1 MAQRRMFSNK
11 ITDTDTFLD
20 MPASAQNLYFHLNMH
35 ADDDG
40 FLGNAKTIRRMIGAS
55 EDDLKIL
62 VAKGFLLMFDDG
74 VTVIR
79 DWRIHNYI
87 QKDRYHQTM
96 YQEHKKQLT
105 VNHNHQYEFVSN
117 PDTKGIQDGSEL
129 DPKRIQSG
137 SNVDPNRTQ
146 NGSDKKEVTKSKN
159 EQMLSEQA
167 TEPMDPECIQDGSKM
182 DPQVRVR
189 LGKSK
194 DRVTTT
200 TDTKLNNATT
210 VESGGSFQHT
220 HEDVF
225 NHWQGDW
232 GFPNTYITQ
241 DLDEWIKEFGPDI
254 VYYTIDYA
262 LSKNVTARKADP
274 FMTEVIKNY
283 RAKKVKTVD
292 DAIRVNAEFD
302 SRGNY
307 YSQKPI
313 RRESI
318 PAWMKEDHKKNP
330 EPQPDPRIQHGYVM
344 PDDSMEPIPK

>member
-105 VNHNHQYEFVSN
+105 INHNHQYEFVSN
-117 PDTKGIQDGSEL
+117 PDTKGIQDGSNS

-137 SNVDPNRTQ
+137 SNVDPSRTQ
-146 NGSDKKEVTKSKN
+146 NESNEKEVTKSKE
-159 EQMLSEQA
+159 EQTPSGQA

-182 DPQVRVR
+182 DPKWIPR
-189 LGKSK
+189 LELG
-194 DRVTTT
+194 
-200 TDTKLNNATT
+200 
-210 VESGGSFQHT
+210 
-220 HEDVF
+220 
-225 NHWQGDW
+225 
-232 GFPNTYITQ
+232 
-241 DLDEWIKEFGPDI
+241 
-254 VYYTIDYA
+254 
-262 LSKNVTARKADP
+262 
-274 FMTEVIKNY
+274 
-283 RAKKVKTVD
+283 
-292 DAIRVNAEFD
+292 
-302 SRGNY
+302 
-307 YSQKPI
+307 
-313 RRESI
+313 
-318 PAWMKEDHKKNP
+318 
-330 EPQPDPRIQHGYVM
+330 
-344 PDDSMEPIPK
+344 

>member
-35 ADDDG
+35 ADNDG

-62 VAKGFLLMFDDG
+62 VAKRFLLMFDDG

-117 PDTKGIQDGSEL
+117 PDTKGIQDGSNS

-137 SNVDPNRTQ
+137 SNVDPSRTQ
-146 NGSDKKEVTKSKN
+146 NGSNEKEVTKSKN
-159 EQMLSEQA
+159 DQTPSEQA

-194 DRVTTT
+194 VSRSAAAHTREKNYSGERPFD
-200 TDTKLNNATT
+200 LIHEYHINANKG
-210 VESGGSFQHT
+210 EHL
-220 HEDVF
+220 DVF
-225 NHWQGDW
+225 LKAIDSLGEPLVCWAIHQTADGPAPQSFGYLNSIFKRLQHDQ
-232 GFPNTYITQ
+232 ITSV
-241 DLDEWIKEFGPDI
+241 EEAEIKAKQYKNGNRRG
-254 VYYTIDYA
+254 YNNQQTIDPW
-262 LSKNVTARKADP
+262 SKN
-274 FMTEVIKNY
+274 Y
-283 RAKKVKTVD
+283 
-292 DAIRVNAEFD
+292 
-302 SRGNY
+302 
-307 YSQKPI
+307 
-313 RRESI
+313 
-318 PAWMKEDHKKNP
+318 
-330 EPQPDPRIQHGYVM
+330 EP
-344 PDDSMEPIPK
+344 PKGFNR